1 VQRHWRVPTRWDLGV
16 TWPPPRSA
24 PVINEF
30 SQAIAK
36 RLPDRIKERLSV
48 RPQRTW
54 QETYSLAGSGSTYRR
69 ARRISDDIFARNV
82 PVPGA
87 TPSPDQNDFLHS
99 VIEAVIEAADESGV
113 HLK

>member
-1 VQRHWRVPTRWDLGV
+1 MLKEDIYKTLEQPLYWTGVAPTDPEKI
-16 TWPPPRSA
+16 TT
-24 PVINEF
+24 VINEF

-36 RLPDRIKERLSV
+36 RLPDRIRERLSV

-69 ARRISDDIFARNV
+69 ARRISDEIFMRNV

-87 TPSPDQNDFLHS
+87 TPSPD
-99 VIEAVIEAADESGV
+99 
-113 HLK
+113 